1 MSRMREGFS
10 AIAANRFGL
19 GARPGE
25 LAAIADDGRDWLKAQ
40 LRAGPPVL
48 SDPQLRSSQET
59 LAQAQKLRQEIRA
72 QRKSAEG
79 ATAPGKTG
87 ANDPA
92 AAAQALPQFLR
103 PIYLSEVTARL
114 REAVGTE
121 RPFIERL
128 TQFWSNHFAV
138 SVDKQLL
145 SGLAGSFER
154 EAIRPHVLGTF
165 SDLLLAVETH
175 AAMLLYLDNHLSVG
189 PHSPAALRLERR
201 AQPRRLGIN
210 ENLAREILELHTLG
224 VGGGYTQADVTAFA
238 EVITGWS
245 IGGEGG
251 GPFAGGEPGKFLFRP
266 ELHEPGA
273 KRVLGT
279 RYADGGYGQG
289 VAVLRDLAGHRSTAR
304 FIALKLARHFIADEP
319 PPQAVGR
326 LAVAFTRSG
335 GDLPTVYRA
344 LIDSREAWVEPLA
357 KYKTP
362 SDYIISGFRGLTL
375 PVEAGQPALTPFG
388 VLGQRMWEPG
398 SPAGWPDR
406 SADWDGASALMKRI
420 EWADALGQRLGNRRD
435 AVQLAPQL
443 LGANLSAA
451 TRSAVAHA
459 ASAAQA
465 LTLLLAAPEFMRR

>member
-1 MSRMREGFS
+1 M
-10 AIAANRFGL
+10 
-19 GARPGE
+19 
-25 LAAIADDGRDWLKAQ
+25 
-40 LRAGPPVL
+40 
-48 SDPQLRSSQET
+48 
-59 LAQAQKLRQEIRA
+59 
-72 QRKSAEG
+72 
-79 ATAPGKTG
+79 
-87 ANDPA
+87 
-92 AAAQALPQFLR
+92 
-103 PIYLSEVTARL
+103 
-114 REAVGTE
+114 
-121 RPFIERL
+121 
-128 TQFWSNHFAV
+128 
-138 SVDKQLL
+138 
-145 SGLAGSFER
+145 
-154 EAIRPHVLGTF
+154 
-165 SDLLLAVETH
+165 
-175 AAMLLYLDNHLSVG
+175 
-189 PHSPAALRLERR
+189 
-201 AQPRRLGIN
+201 
-210 ENLAREILELHTLG
+210 
-224 VGGGYTQADVTAFA
+224 GGGYTQADVTAFA

-279 RYADGGYGQG
+279 AYADGGYGQG
-289 VAVLRDLAGHRSTAR
+289 VAVLRDLAGHPSTAR
-304 FIALKLARHFIADEP
+304 FIALKLARHFIADDP

-326 LAVAFTRSG
+326 LARAFTGSG

-344 LIDSREAWVEPLA
+344 LIDSREAWVQPLA

-388 VLGQRMWEPG
+388 VLGQRVWEPG

-435 AVQLAPQL
+435 AAALAPQL
-443 LGANLSAA
+443 LGANLGAA

-465 LTLLLAAPEFMRR
+465 VTLLLAAPEFMRR